1 MNQPR
6 SGIIK
11 RILKDHFD
19 GFWKMHS
26 DRFPESYREDIKENE
41 AKRRNG
47 INR

>member
-1 MNQPR
+1 MVEKK

-26 DRFPESYREDIKENE
+26 TLFPTDYRKDIKESVQK
-41 AKRRNG
+41 A
-47 INR
+47 IL